1 MLNDLK
7 ISSKVIII
15 EPMKGWS
22 LFGCDYGRDWVKHG
36 QTVRTGAAVPSHPF
50 GLGKSPMQGTVL
62 LLPRHVALGIFA
74 GVASRK
80 SCVGQG
86 LGQPKHRMPTVL
98 GWADLHEIE
107 DIMR

>member
-1 MLNDLK
+1 MMLNDLK

-15 EPMKGWS
+15 EPMTGWS
-22 LFGCDYGRDWVKHG
+22 LFGCDFGRHWVKHG

-80 SCVGQG
+80 SCVGPG
-86 LGQPKHRMPTVL
+86 LGQPKHRMHRMPTVL
-98 GWADLHEIE
+98 G
-107 DIMR
+107 